1 MPNSVYSGHEYK
13 NSYYEKEV
21 PPMYFHN
28 HYQQSLCSL
37 LILLLLFRLQNVQVK
52 GQYLNCD
59 SIKDLKIIILFLA
72 DKKLPILEKTF
83 AFEYILFMCLLNFK
97 SLSIVIPRDSTF
109 LVS

>member
-1 MPNSVYSGHEYK
+1 
-13 NSYYEKEV
+13 
-21 PPMYFHN
+21 MYFHN
-28 HYQQSLCSL
+28 HYQQSLCNL

-59 SIKDLKIIILFLA
+59 SIKDLNIIILFLA